1 MLSDLFVRTRGEC
14 ERRIPDQ
21 KGEVMAR
28 TFDFM
33 VMSDHYTEEDLVLLM
48 RLSEEIADMIAI
60 TSIRLERSNG
70 TIASWLESIE
80 KDMCHLNTASS
91 NALCQQAR
99 EIRLGWR

>member
-1 MLSDLFVRTRGEC
+1 
-14 ERRIPDQ
+14 
-21 KGEVMAR
+21 MAR

-48 RLSEEIADMIAI
+48 QLSEEIANMIAI
-60 TSIRLERSNG
+60 TSVRLERGNG

-80 KDMCHLNTASS
+80 DDMYRLNIASN